1 MKFFISILVV
11 LFGLFQIITSKF
23 KKNTRNYRK
32 IASDPSYN
40 PLPKSWESGSRNAF
54 GGGHNLK
61 KYKNYSSKL
70 NHYHTYQD
78 TTAQLRKVVNGQ

>member
-61 KYKNYSSKL
+61 KYKNILGTKKIYL
-70 NHYHTYQD
+70 TGTRITN
-78 TTAQLRKVVNGQ
+78 N